1 MKITIESTTSIVEI
15 DNAQQRPALQCR
27 VWEGVTERGV
37 KVQVLVTR
45 IAVHKDDDVSQFEE
59 ELREMRAPT
68 NNAPAFPLRMI
79 LCALLTTL
87 VTVVRNG

>member
-1 MKITIESTTSIVEI
+1 VKITIESTSSIVEI

-45 IAVHKDDDVSQFEE
+45 IAVNKADDVSQFEE
-59 ELREMRAPT
+59 ELAEMHAPT
-68 NNAPAFPLRMI
+68 PNYPAFPLRMI
-79 LCALLTTL
+79 L
-87 VTVVRNG
+87 